1 MGGGSSGATAP
12 GQEEAPCFPEHQGAR
27 PRDGASRG
35 SEVPGEARQE
45 GWMTRSTEAKV
56 RGSDSTP
63 SGRKKPLGVFSRRN
77 DII

>member
-1 MGGGSSGATAP
+1 MVPRLQGRKRLCAFQSTRGP
-12 GQEEAPCFPEHQGAR
+12 GHEHG
-27 PRDGASRG
+27 DGASRG